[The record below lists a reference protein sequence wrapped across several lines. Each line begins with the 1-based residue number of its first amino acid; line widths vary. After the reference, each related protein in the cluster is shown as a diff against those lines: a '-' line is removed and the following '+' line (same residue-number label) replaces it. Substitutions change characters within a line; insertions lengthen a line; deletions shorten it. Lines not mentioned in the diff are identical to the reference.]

1 MVLGL
6 PLYLTCVLVFNDPLL
21 QSPINTES
29 HDYINRRL
37 TGRPICLLERSVFCR
52 RGNSLFSREASSAS
66 VECRPRPRRGREA
79 RGPLPASG
87 AKPPSVALMPA
98 AAFAVSQREQ
108 KCPASLVSSFS
119 ENPRLWHLVKC
130 AFGKHS
136 ELGALTS
143 TPGNTLRRLVLSGS
157 SEVAVGRTGMCSL
170 RPLASAPGAA
180 ASPRGLGFGPAQ
192 KAGARDRCG
201 LLAWSRP
208 LTHRGP
214 GQIMSFLRPLN
225 FNRNRKSGWRTPE
238 APPSSQSLIL
248 FPSHH
253 CCFYRLGIN

>member
-1 MVLGL
+1 MSAVKAKPLVLGL

-87 AKPPSVALMPA
+87 AKPPSVALVPA
-98 AAFAVSQREQ
+98 AAFAVFQREQ

-130 AFGKHS
+130 AFEKHS

-170 RPLASAPGAA
+170 RPLASRGRARSF
-180 ASPRGLGFGPAQ
+180 SPRPGLRARAEGRC
-192 KAGARDRCG
+192 AGQVWSASLEASSHSPR
-201 LLAWSRP
+201 AWTNHVIP
-208 LTHRGP
+208 
-214 GQIMSFLRPLN
+214 
-225 FNRNRKSGWRTPE
+225 
-238 APPSSQSLIL
+238 
-248 FPSHH
+248 
-253 CCFYRLGIN
+253 

>member
-1 MVLGL
+1 MSAVKAKPLVLGL

-52 RGNSLFSREASSAS
+52 RGNSLFSREASFAS

-87 AKPPSVALMPA
+87 VKPPSVALMPA

-130 AFGKHS
+130 AFEKHS

-170 RPLASAPGAA
+170 RPLASRGRARSLCAGRGGF
-180 ASPRGLGFGPAQ
+180 SPRPGLRARAEGRC
-192 KAGARDRCG
+192 AGQVWSASLEASSHSPR
-201 LLAWSRP
+201 AWTNHVIP
-208 LTHRGP
+208 QALE
-214 GQIMSFLRPLN
+214 LRP
-225 FNRNRKSGWRTPE
+225 
-238 APPSSQSLIL
+238 
-248 FPSHH
+248 
-253 CCFYRLGIN
+253 

>member
-1 MVLGL
+1 MSAVKAKPLVLGL

-66 VECRPRPRRGREA
+66 VECRPRPRQGREA

-130 AFGKHS
+130 AFEKHS

-170 RPLASAPGAA
+170 RPLASRGRARSLCAGRGGF
-180 ASPRGLGFGPAQ
+180 SPRPGLRARAEGRC
-192 KAGARDRCG
+192 AGQVWSASLEASSHSPR
-201 LLAWSRP
+201 AWTNHVIP
-208 LTHRGP
+208 QALE
-214 GQIMSFLRPLN
+214 LRP
-225 FNRNRKSGWRTPE
+225 
-238 APPSSQSLIL
+238 
-248 FPSHH
+248 
-253 CCFYRLGIN
+253 